1 MPYTDLIGAVV
12 TALIVTFFSIP
23 SIIKISRIK
32 HLFDKIDE
40 RRSHQTPVP
49 TLGGVAMFA
58 GLLFSFTFWASFG
71 QQYSNSQYVLCAYIV
86 IFLIGAKDDLVPLT
100 AFKKMAGEVVAAI
113 LLVYKADIRL
123 TSLYGI
129 LGLQE
134 IPIWLSVPLS
144 IFVILLIINAL
155 NLIDG
160 IDGLAA
166 MVGLVACVAFGT
178 WFYVAGQTDLAILA
192 AALSGAL
199 IGFLHYNFML
209 RPARIFMGDTGSLL
223 IGLTMAI
230 LSIQFIEANKSW
242 QNSWSIQSVP
252 AVAVAVLIVPLFDT
266 LRVFTL
272 RAVRGRSPFEP
283 DKTHIHHLL
292 LEIGFSH
299 RQATLIL
306 LIINILFIILAY
318 FLQGLGTLL
327 LLFLLLLL
335 AMLLTWLVFAK
346 ARQKSSS

>member
-1 MPYTDLIGAVV
+1 MPYTDLIGAAV

-23 SIIKISRIK
+23 SIIKISKIK
-32 HLFDKIDE
+32 QLFDKIDE
-40 RRSHQTPVP
+40 RRVHKIPVP

-58 GLLFSFTFWASFG
+58 GLLFAFTFWASFG
-71 QQYSNSQYVLCAYIV
+71 GQNQSTQYILCAYII

-100 AFKKMAGEVVAAI
+100 ALKKFAGEIVASL

-129 LGLQE
+129 FGIYD
-134 IPIWLSVPLS
+134 IPILLSLCLSVF
-144 IFVILLIINAL
+144 IMLLIINSL

-166 MVGLVACVAFGT
+166 SIGLTACIAFGA
-178 WFYVAGQTDLAILA
+178 WFYIFGKTDLAILA
-192 AALSGAL
+192 ASLSGAL
-199 IGFLHYNFML
+199 IGFLYYNIS
-209 RPARIFMGDTGSLL
+209 PARIFMGDTGSLL
-223 IGLTMAI
+223 IGLTMSI
-230 LSIQFIEANKSW
+230 LAIQFIENNKIW
-242 QNSWSIQSVP
+242 QDNWSIQSVP

-272 RAVRGRSPFEP
+272 RAIRRKSPFSP

-292 LEIGFSH
+292 LDCGCTH
-299 RQATLIL
+299 LQATFIL
-306 LIINILFIILAY
+306 VVTNFLFIILAY
-318 FLQGLGTLL
+318 FLQHIGTLP
-327 LLFLLLLL
+327 LLLLL
-335 AMLLTWLVFAK
+335 LSLALLLTSLVFIK

>member
-12 TALIVTFFSIP
+12 TALAVTFFSIP

-40 RRSHQTPVP
+40 RRSHQTPIP

-71 QQYSNSQYVLCAYIV
+71 QTNNSQYILCAYII

-100 AFKKMAGEVVAAI
+100 AFKKFAGEIIAAV

-129 LGLQE
+129 FGLHE
-134 IPIWLSVPLS
+134 IPIWLSIPLS

-166 MVGLVACVAFGT
+166 SIGLLACVVFGA
-178 WFYVAGQTDLAILA
+178 WFYLFGKTDLAILA

-199 IGFLHYNFML
+199 LGFLHYNFVL

-230 LSIQFIEANKSW
+230 LSIQFIEANKIW
-242 QNSWSIQSVP
+242 QNDWSIQSVP
-252 AVAVAVLIVPLFDT
+252 AVAVAILIVPLFDT

-272 RAVRGRSPFEP
+272 RAARGKSPFQP

-299 RQATLIL
+299 RQSTLILVIINALFIVLAYYLQFLGTLIL
-306 LIINILFIILAY
+306 L
-318 FLQGLGTLL
+318 LL
-327 LLFLLLLL
+327 LLAS
-335 AMLLTWLVFAK
+335 AMLLTWLVFIK

>member
-1 MPYTDLIGAVV
+1 MPYTDLIGAVI
-12 TALIVTFFSIP
+12 TALAVTFFSIP

-40 RRSHQTPVP
+40 RRSHQTPIP

-71 QQYSNSQYVLCAYIV
+71 QTNNSQYILCAYII

-100 AFKKMAGEVVAAI
+100 AFKKFAGEIIAAV

-129 LGLQE
+129 FGLHE
-134 IPIWLSVPLS
+134 IPIWLSIPLS

-166 MVGLVACVAFGT
+166 SIGLLACMAFGA
-178 WFYVAGQTDLAILA
+178 WFYLFGKMDLAILA

-199 IGFLHYNFML
+199 LAFLHYNFVL

-223 IGLTMAI
+223 VGLTMAI
-230 LSIQFIEANKSW
+230 LSIQFIEANKIW
-242 QNSWSIQSVP
+242 QNNWSIQSVP
-252 AVAVAVLIVPLFDT
+252 AVAVAILIVPLFDT

-272 RAVRGRSPFEP
+272 RAVRRKSPFQP

-299 RQATLIL
+299 RQSTVIL
-306 LIINILFIILAY
+306 VIANLLFIVLAY
-318 FLQGLGTLL
+318 YLQFLGTSI
-327 LLFLLLLL
+327 LLFLLLAL
-335 AMLLTWLVFAK
+335 AMFLTWLVFIK

>member
-12 TALIVTFFSIP
+12 TALAVTFFSIP

-40 RRSHQTPVP
+40 RRSHQTPIP

-71 QQYSNSQYVLCAYIV
+71 QTNNSQYILCAYII

-100 AFKKMAGEVVAAI
+100 AFKKFAGEIIAAV

-129 LGLQE
+129 FGLHE
-134 IPIWLSVPLS
+134 IPIWLSIPLS

-166 MVGLVACVAFGT
+166 SIGLLACVVFGA
-178 WFYVAGQTDLAILA
+178 WFYLFGKTDLAILA

-199 IGFLHYNFML
+199 LGFLHYNFVL

-230 LSIQFIEANKSW
+230 LSIQFIEANKIW
-242 QNSWSIQSVP
+242 QNDWSIQSVP
-252 AVAVAVLIVPLFDT
+252 AVAVAILIVPLFDT

-272 RAVRGRSPFEP
+272 RAARGKSPFQP

-299 RQATLIL
+299 RQSTLILVIINSLFIVLAYYLQFLGTLIL
-306 LIINILFIILAY
+306 L
-318 FLQGLGTLL
+318 LL
-327 LLFLLLLL
+327 LLAA
-335 AMLLTWLVFAK
+335 AMLLTWLVFIK